1 MSLRLDLF
9 CEDVGHEAFARALA
23 GRLSSEL
30 DVELAIRVASARAGL
45 GRAQRELKAYMQV
58 IRRRAGTPDL
68 LIVIADGNDVGPQ
81 ARREEIEHMGLDEVF
96 PVYVIGT
103 PDPCVEAWLLAD
115 PPSLA
120 AEFGHPP
127 QGSRP
132 TSGKAMKRYLA
143 DYLEQ
148 AGKVVMEGG
157 TEFADEIVRAMD
169 LFRAGKNEP
178 TLKRFV
184 DDLKAALEAVG

>member
-1 MSLRLDLF
+1 
-9 CEDVGHEAFARALA
+9 
-23 GRLSSEL
+23 
-30 DVELAIRVASARAGL
+30 
-45 GRAQRELKAYMQV
+45 MQV
-58 IRRRAGTPDL
+58 IRRQAGTPDL
-68 LIVIADGNDVGPQ
+68 LIVIADANDVGPQ
-81 ARREEIEHMGLDEVF
+81 RRREEIEGMGLDRVF

-120 AEFGHPP
+120 AEFGQPP
-127 QGSRP
+127 EGSP
-132 TSGKAMKRYLA
+132 PSSGKALKRYLV

-157 TEFADEIVRAMD
+157 MEFADEIVRAMS
-169 LFRAGKNEP
+169 LYRAGKNEP

-184 DDLKAALEAVG
+184 EEAKTALEAA